1 MLVAMSNKSDIL
13 ESIPS
18 LFRGPGGACA
28 VVNHKGET
36 EIKTW
41 GYAGQSNESM
51 SVVKTVIDH
60 TSEQDLYGTL
70 PETNVDF

>member
-1 MLVAMSNKSDIL
+1 MSNKSNVLD
-13 ESIPS
+13 SVPS

-41 GYAGQSNESM
+41 GYAGQSNGFM
-51 SVVKTVIDH
+51 SVVRPARIH
-60 TSEQDLYGTL
+60 TSKQVIYGTL
-70 PETNVDF
+70 PENSVDT